1 MIDTKLLT
9 SFACSSMPILVHFQI
24 CEALGKVTP
33 WSQKANLINFE
44 KDKIKELKTYFD
56 LVSNTSNAVKILNI
70 RSKVYLTSFAENEK
84 GILPF
89 NYADEAKPTMKID
102 EAAIFANLNIVKL
115 KQKSDQF
122 EKEKNEFKDAFD

>member
-1 MIDTKLLT
+1 
-9 SFACSSMPILVHFQI
+9 
-24 CEALGKVTP
+24 
-33 WSQKANLINFE
+33 
-44 KDKIKELKTYFD
+44 
-56 LVSNTSNAVKILNI
+56 LVSNTTNAVKILNI

-115 KQKSDQF
+115 K
-122 EKEKNEFKDAFD
+122 